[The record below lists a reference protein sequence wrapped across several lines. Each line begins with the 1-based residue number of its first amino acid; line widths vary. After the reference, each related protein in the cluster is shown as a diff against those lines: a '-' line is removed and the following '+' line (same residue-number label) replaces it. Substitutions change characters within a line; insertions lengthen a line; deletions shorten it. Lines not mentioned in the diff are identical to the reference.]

1 VALAWV
7 VGTAADAWWTRGD
20 RARSRASVGRRL
32 TRYRP
37 EIDGLR
43 ALAIIPVI
51 LFHAGFETFKGGFVG
66 VDVFFVISGY
76 LITGLILDEI
86 KQGSFSIVRF
96 YERRIR
102 RILPAL
108 FFVCLVC
115 IPFAW
120 LWMLPSEF
128 RDFSKSLAAVSLFV
142 SNFYFWNKSGYFEA
156 ATELKP
162 LLHTWSLAVEE
173 QFYILWPALILF
185 APRRL
190 LLKLV
195 ISAIVIG
202 PLFRVAAHFLDFNW
216 IARMTVLPASLDAL
230 GLGALLAYSSHH
242 AGERPIL
249 IKRLKQGIYW
259 LGVPGLIALLG
270 LQKLEDYNLVG
281 DVTVNSWFIEPVLWA
296 LMFVWVINR
305 ASLGFSGVGAKIL
318 EFKPLAYTGKISYGI
333 YVYHPFVYALLPI
346 LFYRTGVNFFLL
358 PRLLQFGLLVGTTV
372 GMAALSWYFLE
383 SPINSLKNHFT
394 YAEQN
399 ARSGIQRLKAV

>member
-1 VALAWV
+1 MALAWV

-20 RARSRASVGRRL
+20 RARSCASVGRRL

-51 LFHAGFETFKGGFVG
+51 LFHAGFETFKGEFVG

-86 KQGSFSIVRF
+86 KQGSFSVVRF

-128 RDFSKSLAAVSLFV
+128 RDFSESLAAVSLFV
-142 SNFYFWNKSGYFEA
+142 SNFYFWNESGYFEA

-173 QFYILWPALILF
+173 QFYILFP
-185 APRRL
+185 L
-190 LLKLV
+190 LLLLLYKRSTLTLLSV
-195 ISAIVIG
+195 VIVI
-202 PLFRVAAHFLDFNW
+202 
-216 IARMTVLPASLDAL
+216 IIISL
-230 GLGALLAYSSHH
+230 GLAELLSVQYPEANFY
-242 AGERPIL
+242 
-249 IKRLKQGIYW
+249 
-259 LGVPGLIALLG
+259 LLP
-270 LQKLEDYNLVG
+270 
-281 DVTVNSWFIEPVLWA
+281 T
-296 LMFVWVINR
+296 R
-305 ASLGFSGVGAKIL
+305 AWELGVGAVLGITAQFWNSKGWKLTEVASMIGVVMILYAVFYFDEAMPFPGLWGVRTRGWDSPRYKI
-318 EFKPLAYTGKISYGI
+318 
-333 YVYHPFVYALLPI
+333 
-346 LFYRTGVNFFLL
+346 
-358 PRLLQFGLLVGTTV
+358 
-372 GMAALSWYFLE
+372 W
-383 SPINSLKNHFT
+383 
-394 YAEQN
+394 
-399 ARSGIQRLKAV
+399 AR

>member
-173 QFYILWPALILF
+173 QFYILFP
-185 APRRL
+185 L
-190 LLKLV
+190 LLLLLYKRSTLTLLSV
-195 ISAIVIG
+195 VIVI
-202 PLFRVAAHFLDFNW
+202 
-216 IARMTVLPASLDAL
+216 IIISLD
-230 GLGALLAYSSHH
+230 
-242 AGERPIL
+242 
-249 IKRLKQGIYW
+249 
-259 LGVPGLIALLG
+259 
-270 LQKLEDYNLVG
+270 
-281 DVTVNSWFIEPVLWA
+281 
-296 LMFVWVINR
+296 
-305 ASLGFSGVGAKIL
+305 
-318 EFKPLAYTGKISYGI
+318 
-333 YVYHPFVYALLPI
+333 
-346 LFYRTGVNFFLL
+346 
-358 PRLLQFGLLVGTTV
+358 
-372 GMAALSWYFLE
+372 
-383 SPINSLKNHFT
+383 
-394 YAEQN
+394 
-399 ARSGIQRLKAV
+399 